1 MTTNKQKASGAAQPP
16 ADERNLTD
24 PSPTNIILKP
34 LDADSVVALMESWE
48 NDPDEAEQ
56 RETFAYL
63 KQVLDEDRLSDRKLF
78 P

>member
-1 MTTNKQKASGAAQPP
+1 MTTNKQKASGTEQPP
-16 ADERNLTD
+16 TAERNLTD
-24 PSPTNIILKP
+24 SSPTNIILKP
-34 LDADSVVALMESWE
+34 LDANSVVALLESWE
-48 NDPDEAEQ
+48 NDPDEDEQ